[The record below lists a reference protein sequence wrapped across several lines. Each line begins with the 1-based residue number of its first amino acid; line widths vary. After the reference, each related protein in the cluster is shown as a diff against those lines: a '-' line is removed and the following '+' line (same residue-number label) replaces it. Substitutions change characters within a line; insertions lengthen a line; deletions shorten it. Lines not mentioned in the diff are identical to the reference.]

1 MLLSFLGGNE
11 QRACAQGMN
20 CDILYQFI
28 AVSLICHV
36 TWARIETLLQGD
48 YTREEVFN
56 PVAYGNNFLGVCS

>member
-1 MLLSFLGGNE
+1 
-11 QRACAQGMN
+11 MN

-56 PVAYGNNFLGVCS
+56 PVAYSNNFLGVCSLKENAEHGVLSEPRC